1 MKAGMIRLGAAQAL
15 DGTDTR
21 LKADLGEALLH
32 DSDHGNPP
40 GHEEPIRFGI
50 LEDLIGFHL
59 RLANDRTF
67 DNFTDLLGPD
77 RLRPGCFT
85 ILTLIAN
92 NPGITQIA
100 IARASGRD
108 KSSVAKALRYMEDAA
123 IIRRERVDDDRRA
136 YASYV
141 TEAGAELAERMA
153 RTAKIHTRH
162 MATLLGEERAKILL
176 DILKEM
182 IERLPESPAV
192 SRE

>member
-1 MKAGMIRLGAAQAL
+1 MVRPGAAQRLVRA
-15 DGTDTR
+15 DTR
-21 LKADLGEALLH
+21 LMADLDKPLLH
-32 DSDHGNPP
+32 DAGHGKGP
-40 GHEEPIRFGI
+40 GDDEPIRLGI

-141 TEAGAELAERMA
+141 TESGAELAERMA
-153 RTAKIHTRH
+153 EKAKVHTRR
-162 MATLLGEERAKILL
+162 MATLLGEERAKVLL

-182 IERLPESPAV
+182 IERLPECPAV